1 MKKKVLGLLLA
12 VMTAAMLTACGSGK
26 EADTSAASES
36 TDAAVSEETS
46 SDERSDAEE
55 DSIAETKRLKV
66 AMDCA

>member
-36 TDAAVSEETS
+36 TDAAVSG
-46 SDERSDAEE
+46 RHLQMKAQMRQK
-55 DSIAETKRLKV
+55 AAVQKRKY
-66 AMDCA
+66 